1 MPRYLIDQ
9 EGNIVGRADALIDKA
24 QLPEGWSAVD
34 SEDSGSVRYDKA
46 KKKVLRHEP
55 VPSTPVTEPVPV
67 LDESDSKVLLWAI
80 DNLDNP
86 DVQTASM
93 QYLLSGSDR
102 QYLSTLKRLK
112 KADEDKP
119 DDTPPVDQQLD
130 DKPPKGKPRRG
141 TST

>member
-34 SEDSGSVRYDKA
+34 SENSGSVRYDKA
-46 KKKVLRHEP
+46 KKKVLHHDP
-55 VPSTPVTEPVPV
+55 IASTPSPVAEPV
-67 LDESDSKVLLWAI
+67 LDDTDSKVLLWAI
-80 DNLDNP
+80 DNLSNP

-112 KADEDKP
+112 QA
-119 DDTPPVDQQLD
+119 D
-130 DKPPKGKPRRG
+130 DKPTANSDKTPKAKR
-141 TST
+141 TAASQ